1 MATVKTNEEQIQ
13 PQQGLA
19 SLKKRSASVDFRVE
33 GVSLE
38 NKRICIALTKIY
50 GIGNTVALKICKEL
64 KISPDKRPADMNDEE
79 KTAIRDYIKNHI
91 KVEGELKKV
100 VISNIQRKVSIQCYQ
115 GLRHKYKLPVRGQRT
130 KTNAR
135 TRKGKSNPI
144 ANKKKV
150 TK

>member
-1 MATVKTNEEQIQ
+1 MSTVKTNEQ
-13 PQQGLA
+13 PANNSLA
-19 SLKKRSASVDFRVE
+19 SLKKRSAHVDFRIE

-50 GIGNTVALKICKEL
+50 GIGNTVAMKICKDL
-64 KISPDKRPADMNDEE
+64 QISPDKRPADMNEAE
-79 KTAIRDYIKNHI
+79 MTQIRDYIKNNVT
-91 KVEGELKKV
+91 VEGELKKV
-100 VISNIQRKVSIQCYQ
+100 VISNIQRKIAINCYQ

>member
-1 MATVKTNEEQIQ
+1 MSTIKSNEA
-13 PQQGLA
+13 QGLA
-19 SLKKRSASVDFRVE
+19 SLKKRSAVVDFRIE

-50 GIGNTVALKICKEL
+50 GVGKVIAQKICQDLKIDEN
-64 KISPDKRPADMNDEE
+64 IRPSDMSDEQ
-79 KTAIRDYIKNHI
+79 KTAIREYIKNHLN
-91 KVEGELKKV
+91 VEGELKKK
-100 VISNIQRKVSIQCYQ
+100 VISDIQRKISIQCYQ
-115 GLRHKYKLPVRGQRT
+115 GLRHKRKLPVRGQRT

>member
-1 MATVKTNEEQIQ
+1 MSTAKTETQN
-13 PQQGLA
+13 QGLA

-50 GIGNTVALKICKEL
+50 GIGNTVALKICQDL
-64 KISPDKRPADMNDEE
+64 NINPDKRPSDMTDEE
-79 KTAIRDYIKNHI
+79 KTAIRDYIKTNL

-100 VISNIQRKVSIQCYQ
+100 VISNIQRKINIQCYQ
-115 GLRHKYKLPVRGQRT
+115 GLRHRYKLPVRGQRT

>member
-1 MATVKTNEEQIQ
+1 MSTITNEKQAG
-13 PQQGLA
+13 GLA
-19 SLKKRSASVDFRVE
+19 GAKKRSAVVDFRIE

-50 GIGNTVALKICKEL
+50 GIGRTIALRICEALKID
-64 KISPDKRPADMNDEE
+64 PDKRPSDMTDEE
-79 KTAIRDYIKNHI
+79 KTKIREYVKANL
-91 KVEGELKKV
+91 KVEGELKKD
-100 VISNIQRKVSIQCYQ
+100 VISNIQRKISIQSYQ
-115 GLRHKYKLPVRGQRT
+115 GLRHKFKLPVRGQRT

-135 TRKGKSNPI
+135 TRKGKSAPI

>member
-1 MATVKTNEEQIQ
+1 MSTAKIETQN
-13 PQQGLA
+13 QGLA

-50 GIGNTVALKICKEL
+50 GIGNTVALKICQDL
-64 KISPDKRPADMNDEE
+64 KINPDKRPSDMTDEE
-79 KTAIRDYIKNHI
+79 KTAIRDYIKTNL

-100 VISNIQRKVSIQCYQ
+100 VISNIQRKINIQCYQ
-115 GLRHKYKLPVRGQRT
+115 GLRHRYKLPVRGQRT

>member
-1 MATVKTNEEQIQ
+1 MSTVTTEKQTAGITPN
-13 PQQGLA
+13 
-19 SLKKRSASVDFRVE
+19 KKRSAVVDFRIE

-50 GIGNTVALKICKEL
+50 GIGNTIAMKICEALKIN
-64 KISPDKRPADMNDEE
+64 PDKRPADMSDEE
-79 KTAIRDYIKNHI
+79 KTKIREYIKQHVR
-91 KVEGELKKV
+91 VEGELKKD
-100 VISNIQRKVSIQCYQ
+100 VISNIQRKISIQSYQ
-115 GLRHKYKLPVRGQRT
+115 GLRHKFKLPVRGQRT

>member
-1 MATVKTNEEQIQ
+1 MSTTKTEA
-13 PQQGLA
+13 QGLA
-19 SLKKRSASVDFRVE
+19 SLKKRSANVDFRIE

-50 GIGNTVALKICKEL
+50 GIGNTKALEICKSLKINE
-64 KISPDKRPADMNDEE
+64 SKRPADMTDEE

-91 KVEGELKKV
+91 IVEGELKKV
-100 VISNIQRKVSIQCYQ
+100 VISNIQRKINIQCYQ
-115 GLRHKYKLPVRGQRT
+115 GLRHKFKLPVRGQRT

>member
-1 MATVKTNEEQIQ
+1 MSIAKNETQA
-13 PQQGLA
+13 QGLA
-19 SLKKRSASVDFRVE
+19 SLKKRSANVDFRIE

-50 GIGNTVALKICKEL
+50 GVGNTIALQICEALKIN
-64 KISPDKRPADMNDEE
+64 PDRRPGDMTDEE
-79 KTAIRDYIKNHI
+79 KTAIREYIKNHV
-91 KVEGELKKV
+91 KVEGDLKKD
-100 VISNIQRKVSIQCYQ
+100 VISNIQRKINIQCYQ
-115 GLRHKYKLPVRGQRT
+115 GLRHRFKLPVRGQRT

>member
-1 MATVKTNEEQIQ
+1 MATVSNEKQTGT
-13 PQQGLA
+13 PSSGRR
-19 SLKKRSASVDFRVE
+19 KSAVVDFRIE

-38 NKRICIALTKIY
+38 DKRICIALTKIY
-50 GIGNTVALKICKEL
+50 GIGNTTAMEICNALKL
-64 KISPDKRPADMNDEE
+64 NPDKRTSEMTDEE
-79 KTAIRDYIKNHI
+79 KITIREYIKKYL
-91 KVEGELKKV
+91 KVEGELKKD
-100 VISNIQRKVSIQCYQ
+100 VISNIQRKISIQSYQ
-115 GLRHKYKLPVRGQRT
+115 GMRHKFKLPVRGQRT

>member
-1 MATVKTNEEQIQ
+1 MSTATNEKQV
-13 PQQGLA
+13 PA
-19 SLKKRSASVDFRVE
+19 SSSNKKRSAVVDFRIE

-50 GIGNTVALKICKEL
+50 GIGNTTAMKICQDL
-64 KISPDKRPADMNDEE
+64 KISPDKRPADMTDEE
-79 KTAIRDYIKNHI
+79 KTKIREYIKKNVR
-91 KVEGELKKV
+91 VEGELKKD
-100 VISNIQRKVSIQCYQ
+100 VISNIQRKISIQSYQ
-115 GLRHKYKLPVRGQRT
+115 GLRHKFKLPVRGQRT

>member
-1 MATVKTNEEQIQ
+1 MSTTNES
-13 PQQGLA
+13 QGLA
-19 SLKKRSASVDFRVE
+19 SLKKRSASVDFRIE

-50 GIGNTVALKICKEL
+50 GIGKTTAQKMCQDLKIDE
-64 KISPDKRPADMNDEE
+64 SKRPSDMSDEE
-79 KTAIRDYIKNHI
+79 KTLIRDYIKNHL

-100 VISNIQRKVSIQCYQ
+100 VISNIQRKINIQCYQ
-115 GLRHKYKLPVRGQRT
+115 GLRHKFKLPVRGQRT